1 MLQEL
6 WLQSAIQACVKSFIH
21 INLQRFYFGIIAVI
35 KYYNIQNDWHD
46 WNLVRVEIVFY
57 CQKM

>member
-1 MLQEL
+1 MLHEL

-35 KYYNIQNDWHD
+35 KYYLIDMI
-46 WNLVRVEIVFY
+46 EI
-57 CQKM
+57 